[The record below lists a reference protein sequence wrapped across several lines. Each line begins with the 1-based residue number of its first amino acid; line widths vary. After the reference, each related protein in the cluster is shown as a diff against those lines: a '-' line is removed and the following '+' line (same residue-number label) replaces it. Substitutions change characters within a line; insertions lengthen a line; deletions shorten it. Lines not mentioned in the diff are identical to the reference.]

1 MDSSKVRVESFLLC
15 RSLEIYNNEL
25 FLLGGGWSAVG
36 FPSFPGV
43 LGSFHIAVRLVVP
56 FTETNQV
63 LEFEVMMEDEDGA
76 SVLPRPMRPAVTVGR
91 PVTLIRGE
99 EQAVHVPL
107 TFTGIE
113 IPHEGTYLFR
123 FLFQGNELARTS
135 FTALAIHP
143 GGFAE

>member
-1 MDSSKVRVESFLLC
+1 MDSIRVRVETFLLC

-25 FLLGGGWSAVG
+25 FLLGGGWSAIG
-36 FPSFPGV
+36 FSSFPGT
-43 LGSFHIAVRLVVP
+43 LGAFHIAARLIVP

-63 LEFEVMMEDEDGA
+63 LEFEVIMENEDGNNI
-76 SVLPRPMRPAVTVGR
+76 LPSPMRPAVTVGR

-99 EQAVHVPL
+99 EQVVHMPL

-113 IPHEGTYLFR
+113 IPDEGTYVFKLLF
-123 FLFQGNELARTS
+123 LEQELARTS

-143 GGFAE
+143 SSFIE